1 MSLVL
6 FFISSIIGLVCV
18 EYCIH
23 PAPRRLIII
32 ILWRI
37 KMTASQIIALAIF
50 VAVIAVI
57 VSEKLHRA
65 ACALIGAM
73 LLVLIGI
80 LEPAEAL
87 GFIDFNTIGVL
98 IGMMMFVAVVK
109 NSGIFEYLAVKAA
122 RIAKGNPWR
131 IMVYFM
137 IITAVLSAFLDNVT
151 TVLLIGPMTF
161 SICKTLELNPI
172 PFLMTQIISS
182 NVGGTATLIGDPPN
196 IMLGSAADITFL
208 QFILYDG
215 PIVAIVMIA
224 TILGFRLLYHKGL
237 TVTPEKMELIM
248 KMDEKEEI
256 RDQILF
262 YKSII
267 MICLVALA
275 FILHDTL
282 GLKTSIIALSCA
294 ALMIL
299 IGKQDVEETVHDVE
313 WPTIVFFAFLF
324 IVVGGLEKVG
334 LIHMMAEGMINAT
347 GSHYVILMIVILWVS
362 AICSAV
368 LDNIPFVATLIPL
381 IQTMASEGIDVWP
394 LWWAVSIGACFGGNG
409 TIIGASANVV
419 LTGISNRRGYPIT
432 FMDFLKIG
440 LPMMLLSI
448 VLATI
453 YLLIRFG
460 GYWN

>member
-1 MSLVL
+1 
-6 FFISSIIGLVCV
+6 
-18 EYCIH
+18 
-23 PAPRRLIII
+23 
-32 ILWRI
+32 
-37 KMTASQIIALAIF
+37 MTASQIIALAIF
-50 VAVIAVI
+50 VAVIGVI

-161 SICKTLELNPI
+161 SICKTLELNPV

-215 PIVAIVMIA
+215 PIVVIVMIA

-256 RDQILF
+256 RDQVLF

>member
-1 MSLVL
+1 
-6 FFISSIIGLVCV
+6 
-18 EYCIH
+18 
-23 PAPRRLIII
+23 
-32 ILWRI
+32 
-37 KMTASQIIALAIF
+37 MTASQIIALAIF
-50 VAVIAVI
+50 VAVIGVI

-215 PIVAIVMIA
+215 PIVVIVMIA

-237 TVTPEKMELIM
+237 TVSPEKMELIM

-256 RDQILF
+256 RDVVLF

-282 GLKTSIIALSCA
+282 GLKTSVIALSCA

-334 LIHMMAEGMINAT
+334 IIHMMAEGMISAT

-362 AICSAV
+362 ALCSAV

-381 IQTMASEGIDVWP
+381 IQTMSSEGIDVWP

-432 FMDFLKIG
+432 FIDFLKIG
-440 LPMMLLSI
+440 GPMMIMSI

>member
-1 MSLVL
+1 
-6 FFISSIIGLVCV
+6 
-18 EYCIH
+18 
-23 PAPRRLIII
+23 
-32 ILWRI
+32 
-37 KMTASQIIALAIF
+37 MTASQIIALAIF

-73 LLVLIGI
+73 LLILIGI
-80 LEPAEAL
+80 LEPKEAL

-215 PIVAIVMIA
+215 PIVIIVMIA

-237 TVTPEKMELIM
+237 TVTPEKMALIV

-256 RDQILF
+256 RDQVLF
-262 YKSII
+262 YKSIV

-275 FILHDTL
+275 FILHDNL
-282 GLKTSIIALSCA
+282 GLKTSVIALSCA

-334 LIHMMAEGMINAT
+334 IIHMMAEAMISAT
-347 GSHYVILMIVILWVS
+347 GTHYVILMIVILWVS

-419 LTGISNRRGYPIT
+419 LTGIAGRRGYPIT
-432 FMDFLKIG
+432 FIDFLKIG

-453 YLLIRFG
+453 YLLVRFG
-460 GYWN
+460 GYWS

>member
-1 MSLVL
+1 
-6 FFISSIIGLVCV
+6 
-18 EYCIH
+18 
-23 PAPRRLIII
+23 
-32 ILWRI
+32 
-37 KMTASQIIALAIF
+37 MTASQIIALAIF

-65 ACALIGAM
+65 ACALIGAV
-73 LLVLIGI
+73 LLILIGI

-122 RIAKGNPWR
+122 RIAKGDPWK

-172 PFLMTQIISS
+172 PYLLTQIISS

-196 IMLGSAADITFL
+196 IMIGSAADISFA
-208 QFILYDG
+208 QFCIYDG
-215 PIVAIVMIA
+215 PIVIIVMAA
-224 TILGFRLLYHKGL
+224 TIIAFRFMYRKGL

-248 KMDEKEEI
+248 QMDEKKEI
-256 RDQILF
+256 RDHALF
-262 YKSII
+262 IKSIV

-282 GLKTSIIALSCA
+282 GLKTSVIALSCA

-334 LIHMMAEGMINAT
+334 LIHMLAVTMMDAT
-347 GSHYVILMIVILWVS
+347 GTHYVVLMIALLWVS

-381 IQTMASEGIDVWP
+381 IQQMADAGLDVWP

-409 TIIGASANVV
+409 TLIGASANVV
-419 LTGISNRRGYPIT
+419 LSGIANRRGYPIT
-432 FMDFLKIG
+432 FIDFLKVG
-440 LPMMLLSI
+440 GPMMLMSA

-453 YLLIRFG
+453 YLLVLFG
-460 GYWN
+460 GYWS

>member
-1 MSLVL
+1 MKSQ
-6 FFISSIIGLVCV
+6 
-18 EYCIH
+18 
-23 PAPRRLIII
+23 
-32 ILWRI
+32 WRHK

-50 VAVIAVI
+50 VAVIGVI

-80 LEPAEAL
+80 LEPKEAL

-122 RIAKGNPWR
+122 RIAKGDPWR

-196 IMLGSAADITFL
+196 IMLGSAADITFV

-224 TILGFRLLYHKGL
+224 TIIGFRFLYHKGL

-256 RDQILF
+256 RDQVLF

-275 FILHDTL
+275 FILHDNL

-334 LIHMMAEGMINAT
+334 LIKMLADTMIEAT
-347 GSHYVILMIVILWVS
+347 GTHYVILMIVILWVS

-381 IQTMASEGIDVWP
+381 IQTMAAEGIDVWP

-432 FMDFLKIG
+432 FIDFLKIG
-440 LPMMLLSI
+440 GPMMIMSI
-448 VLATI
+448 ILATF
-453 YLLIRFG
+453 YLLILFG
-460 GYWN
+460 GYWD

>member
-1 MSLVL
+1 
-6 FFISSIIGLVCV
+6 
-18 EYCIH
+18 
-23 PAPRRLIII
+23 
-32 ILWRI
+32 
-37 KMTASQIIALAIF
+37 MTASQIIALAIF
-50 VAVIAVI
+50 VAVIGVI

-80 LEPAEAL
+80 LEPVEAL

-109 NSGIFEYLAVKAA
+109 NSGIFEFLAVKAA
-122 RIAKGNPWR
+122 KIAKGNPWK

-172 PFLMTQIISS
+172 PFLLTQIISS

-208 QFILYDG
+208 QFVLYDG
-215 PIVAIVMIA
+215 PIVVIVMAA
-224 TILGFRLLYHKGL
+224 TIICFKFMYKKGL
-237 TVTPEKMELIM
+237 SVTPEKMALIM
-248 KMDEKEEI
+248 QMDENKEI
-256 RDQILF
+256 RDRVLF
-262 YKSII
+262 YKSIV

-334 LIHMMAEGMINAT
+334 IIHMMAEAMINAT

-362 AICSAV
+362 AICSSV

-419 LTGISNRRGYPIT
+419 LTGIANRRGFPIT
-432 FMDFLKIG
+432 FIDYLKVG
-440 LPMMLLSI
+440 GPMMLLSI

-453 YLLIRFG
+453 YLLVRFG
-460 GYWN
+460 GYWS

>member
-1 MSLVL
+1 
-6 FFISSIIGLVCV
+6 
-18 EYCIH
+18 
-23 PAPRRLIII
+23 
-32 ILWRI
+32 
-37 KMTASQIIALAIF
+37 MTATQILALAIF
-50 VAVIAVI
+50 VAVIGVI
-57 VSEKLHRA
+57 VYENLHRA
-65 ACALIGAM
+65 ACDLIGAM
-73 LLVLIGI
+73 LLVLLGI
-80 LEPAEAL
+80 LEPIEAL

-98 IGMMMFVAVVK
+98 MGMMMFVAVVK
-109 NSGIFEYLAVKAA
+109 NSGIFEYLAVKSA

-161 SICKTLELNPI
+161 SICKTLDLNPI

-196 IMLGSAADITFL
+196 IMLGSAADISFL
-208 QFILYDG
+208 QFVIYDG
-215 PIVAIVMIA
+215 PIVVIVMVA
-224 TILGFRLLYHKGL
+224 TILGFRLLYYKGL

-248 KMDEKEEI
+248 KMDEKKEI
-256 RDQILF
+256 KDHVLF
-262 YKSII
+262 IKSIV
-267 MICLVALA
+267 MIFLVALA
-275 FILHDTL
+275 FILHDAL
-282 GLKTSIIALSCA
+282 ELKTSVIALSCA

-334 LIHMMAEGMINAT
+334 LIHMLADTLINAT

-419 LTGISNRRGYPIT
+419 LTGIANRRGYPIT
-432 FMDFLKIG
+432 FIDFLKIG
-440 LPMMLLSI
+440 APMMIMSI
-448 VLATI
+448 ILATA
-453 YLLIRFG
+453 YLLILFG
-460 GYWN
+460 GYWS

>member
-1 MSLVL
+1 
-6 FFISSIIGLVCV
+6 
-18 EYCIH
+18 
-23 PAPRRLIII
+23 
-32 ILWRI
+32 
-37 KMTASQIIALAIF
+37 MTASQIIALAIF
-50 VAVIAVI
+50 VAVIGVI

-80 LEPAEAL
+80 LKPVEAL

-109 NSGIFEYLAVKAA
+109 NSGIFEFLAVKAA
-122 RIAKGNPWR
+122 KIAKGNPWK

-172 PFLMTQIISS
+172 PFLLTQIISS

-208 QFILYDG
+208 QFVLYDG
-215 PIVAIVMIA
+215 PIVVIVMAA
-224 TILGFRLLYHKGL
+224 TIICFKFMYKKGL
-237 TVTPEKMELIM
+237 SVTPEKMALIM
-248 KMDEKEEI
+248 QMDENKEI
-256 RDQILF
+256 RDRVLF
-262 YKSII
+262 YKSIV

-334 LIHMMAEGMINAT
+334 LIHMMAEAMINAT

-362 AICSAV
+362 ALCSAV

-419 LTGISNRRGYPIT
+419 LTGIANRRGFPIT
-432 FMDFLKIG
+432 FIDYLKVG
-440 LPMMLLSI
+440 GPMMLLSI

-453 YLLIRFG
+453 YLLVRFG
-460 GYWN
+460 GYWS

>member
-1 MSLVL
+1 
-6 FFISSIIGLVCV
+6 
-18 EYCIH
+18 
-23 PAPRRLIII
+23 
-32 ILWRI
+32 
-37 KMTASQIIALAIF
+37 MTASQIIALAIF
-50 VAVIAVI
+50 VAVIGVI

-80 LEPAEAL
+80 LEPKEAL

-122 RIAKGNPWR
+122 RIAKGDPWR

-196 IMLGSAADITFL
+196 IMLGSAADITFV

-224 TILGFRLLYHKGL
+224 TIIGFRFLYHKGL

-256 RDQILF
+256 RDQVLF

-275 FILHDTL
+275 FILHDNL

-334 LIHMMAEGMINAT
+334 IIHMMAEAMINAT

-362 AICSAV
+362 ALCSAV

-381 IQTMASEGIDVWP
+381 IQTMAAEGIDVWP

-419 LTGISNRRGYPIT
+419 LTGIANRKGYPIT
-432 FMDFLKIG
+432 FIDFLKVG
-440 LPMMLLSI
+440 GPMMLLSI

-453 YLLIRFG
+453 YLLVRFG
-460 GYWN
+460 GYWS

>member
-1 MSLVL
+1 
-6 FFISSIIGLVCV
+6 
-18 EYCIH
+18 
-23 PAPRRLIII
+23 
-32 ILWRI
+32 
-37 KMTASQIIALAIF
+37 MTASQIIALAIF
-50 VAVIAVI
+50 VPVIGVI

-80 LEPAEAL
+80 LEPVEAL

-109 NSGIFEYLAVKAA
+109 NSGIFEFLAVKAA
-122 RIAKGNPWR
+122 KIAKGNPWK

-172 PFLMTQIISS
+172 PFLLTQIISS

-208 QFILYDG
+208 QFVLYDG
-215 PIVAIVMIA
+215 PIVVIVMAA
-224 TILGFRLLYHKGL
+224 TIICFKFMYKKGL
-237 TVTPEKMELIM
+237 SVTPEKMALIM
-248 KMDEKEEI
+248 QMDENKEI
-256 RDQILF
+256 RDRVLF
-262 YKSII
+262 YKSIV

-334 LIHMMAEGMINAT
+334 IIHMMAEAMINAT

-362 AICSAV
+362 AICSSV

-419 LTGISNRRGYPIT
+419 LTGIANRRGFPIT
-432 FMDFLKIG
+432 FIDYLKVG
-440 LPMMLLSI
+440 GPMMLLSI

-453 YLLIRFG
+453 YLLVRFG
-460 GYWN
+460 GYWS

>member
-1 MSLVL
+1 
-6 FFISSIIGLVCV
+6 
-18 EYCIH
+18 
-23 PAPRRLIII
+23 
-32 ILWRI
+32 
-37 KMTASQIIALAIF
+37 MTASQIIALAIF
-50 VAVIAVI
+50 VAVIGVI

-73 LLVLIGI
+73 LLILIGI
-80 LEPAEAL
+80 LEPKEAL

-215 PIVAIVMIA
+215 PIVVIVMIA

-248 KMDEKEEI
+248 QMDEKKEI
-256 RDQILF
+256 RDQVLF
-262 YKSII
+262 YKSIV

-275 FILHDTL
+275 FILHDNL
-282 GLKTSIIALSCA
+282 GLKTSVIALSCA
-294 ALMIL
+294 ALMIM
-299 IGKQDVEETVHDVE
+299 IGGQDVEETVHDVE

-334 LIHMMAEGMINAT
+334 IIHMMAEGMINAT

-362 AICSAV
+362 ALCSAV

-381 IQTMASEGIDVWP
+381 IQTMAAEGIDVWP

-419 LTGISNRRGYPIT
+419 LTGIAGRRGYPIT
-432 FMDFLKIG
+432 FIDFLKIG
-440 LPMMLLSI
+440 GPMMIMSI

-460 GYWN
+460 GYWG

>member
-1 MSLVL
+1 
-6 FFISSIIGLVCV
+6 
-18 EYCIH
+18 
-23 PAPRRLIII
+23 
-32 ILWRI
+32 
-37 KMTASQIIALAIF
+37 MTASQIIALAIF

-248 KMDEKEEI
+248 EMDEKEEI
-256 RDQILF
+256 RDQVLF

-334 LIHMMAEGMINAT
+334 LIHMMAEAMINAT

-419 LTGISNRRGYPIT
+419 LTGIANRKGYPIT
-432 FMDFLKIG
+432 FIDFLKVG

>member
-1 MSLVL
+1 
-6 FFISSIIGLVCV
+6 
-18 EYCIH
+18 
-23 PAPRRLIII
+23 
-32 ILWRI
+32 
-37 KMTASQIIALAIF
+37 MTATQIIALAIF

-80 LEPAEAL
+80 LEPKEAL

-109 NSGIFEYLAVKAA
+109 NSGLFEFLAVKSAK
-122 RIAKGNPWR
+122 IAKGNPWR
-131 IMVYFM
+131 IMIAFM

-161 SICKTLELNPI
+161 SICQKLELNPV

-196 IMLGSAADITFL
+196 IMLGSAADISFL
-208 QFILYDG
+208 QFVMYDG
-215 PIVAIVMIA
+215 PIVLITMVA
-224 TILGFRLLYHKGL
+224 TIFAFKFIYKKGL
-237 TVTPEKMELIM
+237 SVSPEKMELIM
-248 KMDEKEEI
+248 QMDEGEMIKD
-256 RDQILF
+256 RVLF
-262 YKSII
+262 IKSVI
-267 MICLVALA
+267 MIFLVALA
-275 FILHDTL
+275 FLLHDTL
-282 GLKTSIIALSCA
+282 ELKTSIIALSCA
-294 ALMIL
+294 ALMIM
-299 IGKQDVEETVHDVE
+299 IGGQDVEETVHDVE

-334 LIHMMAEGMINAT
+334 LIHMLAETLINAT
-347 GSHYVILMIVILWVS
+347 GTHYVVLMIVILWVS

-381 IQTMASEGIDVWP
+381 ILTMEAEGIDVWP

-419 LTGISNRRGYPIT
+419 LTGIAGRRGYPIT
-432 FMDFLKIG
+432 FVQFLKIG
-440 LPMMLLSI
+440 APMMLLSI
-448 VLATI
+448 VLATG
-453 YLLIRFG
+453 YLLVLFG
-460 GYWN
+460 GYWD

>member
-1 MSLVL
+1 MT
-6 FFISSIIGLVCV
+6 FT
-18 EYCIH
+18 
-23 PAPRRLIII
+23 RRH
-32 ILWRI
+32 
-37 KMTASQIIALAIF
+37 KTMTASQIIALAIF

-73 LLVLIGI
+73 LLILIGI

-215 PIVAIVMIA
+215 PIVVIVMIA

-237 TVTPEKMELIM
+237 TVTPEKMALIM

-256 RDQILF
+256 RDQVLF
-262 YKSII
+262 YKSIV
-267 MICLVALA
+267 MIFLVALA
-275 FILHDTL
+275 FILHDNL
-282 GLKTSIIALSCA
+282 GLRTSVIALSCA

-334 LIHMMAEGMINAT
+334 IIHMMAEAMISAT
-347 GSHYVILMIVILWVS
+347 GTHYVILMIVILWVS

-381 IQTMASEGIDVWP
+381 IQTMSSEGIDVWP

-419 LTGISNRRGYPIT
+419 LTGISGRRGYPIT
-432 FMDFLKIG
+432 FIDFLKIG

-453 YLLIRFG
+453 YLLVRFG
-460 GYWN
+460 GYWS

>member
-1 MSLVL
+1 MKSYM
-6 FFISSIIGLVCV
+6 
-18 EYCIH
+18 E
-23 PAPRRLIII
+23 AQ
-32 ILWRI
+32 
-37 KMTASQIIALAIF
+37 KMTAPQIIALAIF
-50 VAVIAVI
+50 VAVIGVI

-80 LEPAEAL
+80 LEPKEAL

-215 PIVAIVMIA
+215 PIVVIVMVA

-248 KMDEKEEI
+248 QMDEKEEI
-256 RDQILF
+256 RDQVLF

-299 IGKQDVEETVHDVE
+299 IGRQDVEETVHDVE

-334 LIHMMAEGMINAT
+334 LIHMMAEAMISAT
-347 GSHYVILMIVILWVS
+347 GTHYVILMIVILWVS
-362 AICSAV
+362 ALCSAV

-381 IQTMASEGIDVWP
+381 IQTMSSEGIDVWP

-419 LTGISNRRGYPIT
+419 LTGIANRKGYPIT
-432 FMDFLKIG
+432 FIDFLKIG
-440 LPMMLLSI
+440 GPMMIMSI
-448 VLATI
+448 ILATI
-453 YLLIRFG
+453 YLLVRFG
-460 GYWN
+460 GYWS

>member
-1 MSLVL
+1 MDL
-6 FFISSIIGLVCV
+6 
-18 EYCIH
+18 
-23 PAPRRLIII
+23 
-32 ILWRI
+32 
-37 KMTASQIIALAIF
+37 SQIIALAIF

-65 ACALIGAM
+65 ACALIGAV
-73 LLVLIGI
+73 LLMLIGI

-122 RIAKGNPWR
+122 KIAKGNPWK

-172 PFLMTQIISS
+172 PYLMTQIISS

-196 IMLGSAADITFL
+196 IMIGSAAEIPFV
-208 QFILYDG
+208 QFCIYDG
-215 PIVAIVMIA
+215 PIVVIVMIA
-224 TILGFRLLYHKGL
+224 SILGFKFLYKKGL
-237 TVTPEKMELIM
+237 TVSPEKMELIM
-248 KMDEKEEI
+248 QMDEKAEI
-256 RDQILF
+256 RDKALF
-262 YKSII
+262 VKSIV
-267 MICLVALA
+267 MIFLVALA
-275 FILHDTL
+275 FILHDAI
-282 GLKTSIIALSCA
+282 GLKTSVIALSCA

-334 LIHMMAEGMINAT
+334 LIHMLAVTLMDAT
-347 GSHYVILMIVILWVS
+347 GTHYVILMIVLLCVT

-381 IQTMASEGIDVWP
+381 IQQMADAGLDVWP

-432 FMDFLKIG
+432 FIDFLKIG
-440 LPMMLLSI
+440 GPMMIMSI
-448 VLATI
+448 ILATI
-453 YLLIRFG
+453 YLLVLFG
-460 GYWN
+460 GYWG

>member
-1 MSLVL
+1 
-6 FFISSIIGLVCV
+6 
-18 EYCIH
+18 
-23 PAPRRLIII
+23 
-32 ILWRI
+32 
-37 KMTASQIIALAIF
+37 MTASQIIALVIF

-73 LLVLIGI
+73 LLVLLGI
-80 LEPAEAL
+80 LEPGEAL
-87 GFIDFNTIGVL
+87 DFIDFNTIGVL
-98 IGMMMFVAVVK
+98 LGMMMFVAVVK
-109 NSGIFEYLAVKAA
+109 NSGIFEFLAVKAA
-122 RIAKGNPWR
+122 KLAKGNPWR

-161 SICKTLELNPI
+161 SICKTLELNPV
-172 PFLMTQIISS
+172 PYLMTQIISS

-196 IMLGSAADITFL
+196 IMLGSAADISFL
-208 QFILYDG
+208 QFVIYDG
-215 PIVAIVMIA
+215 PIVVIVMIA
-224 TILGFRLLYHKGL
+224 TVLGFRILYGKRL
-237 TVTPEKMELIM
+237 SVSPEKMELVCQ
-248 KMDEKEEI
+248 MDEKAEI
-256 RDQILF
+256 KDHALF
-262 YKSII
+262 IKSIV
-267 MICLVALA
+267 MILVVATA

-282 GLKTSIIALSCA
+282 ELKTSIIALSCA
-294 ALMIL
+294 AIMIM
-299 IGKQDVEETVHDVE
+299 IGRQDVEETVHDVE

-324 IVVGGLEKVG
+324 VVVGGLEKVG
-334 LIHMMAEGMINAT
+334 LIRMLADAMINAT
-347 GSHYVILMIVILWVS
+347 GTHYVILMIVILWVS

-381 IQTMASEGIDVWP
+381 IMTMQSEGIDVWP

-432 FMDFLKIG
+432 FMDFLKVG
-440 LPMMLLSI
+440 APMMIMSI

-453 YLLIRFG
+453 YLLILFG
-460 GYWN
+460 GYWS

>member
-1 MSLVL
+1 
-6 FFISSIIGLVCV
+6 
-18 EYCIH
+18 
-23 PAPRRLIII
+23 
-32 ILWRI
+32 
-37 KMTASQIIALAIF
+37 MTASQIIALAIF

-73 LLVLIGI
+73 LLILIGI

-137 IITAVLSAFLDNVT
+137 IITSVLSAFLDNVT

-215 PIVAIVMIA
+215 PIVVIVMIA

-237 TVTPEKMELIM
+237 TVTPEKMALIM

-256 RDQILF
+256 RDQVLF
-262 YKSII
+262 YKSIV
-267 MICLVALA
+267 MIFLVALA
-275 FILHDTL
+275 FILHDNL
-282 GLKTSIIALSCA
+282 GLKTSVIALSCA

-334 LIHMMAEGMINAT
+334 IIHMMAEAMISAT
-347 GSHYVILMIVILWVS
+347 GTHYVILMIVILWVS

-381 IQTMASEGIDVWP
+381 IQTMSSEGIDVWP

-419 LTGISNRRGYPIT
+419 LTGISGRRGYPIT
-432 FMDFLKIG
+432 FIDFLKIG

-453 YLLIRFG
+453 YLLVRFG
-460 GYWN
+460 GYWS

>member
-1 MSLVL
+1 
-6 FFISSIIGLVCV
+6 
-18 EYCIH
+18 
-23 PAPRRLIII
+23 
-32 ILWRI
+32 
-37 KMTASQIIALAIF
+37 MTASQIVALAIF

-80 LEPAEAL
+80 LKPAEAL

-109 NSGIFEYLAVKAA
+109 NSGIFEFLAVKAA
-122 RIAKGNPWR
+122 KIARGNPWK

-137 IITAVLSAFLDNVT
+137 IITALLSAFLDNVT

-161 SICKTLELNPI
+161 SICKTLELNPV
-172 PFLMTQIISS
+172 PYLLTQIISS

-196 IMLGSAADITFL
+196 IMLGSAADISFL
-208 QFILYDG
+208 QFCIYDG
-215 PIVAIVMIA
+215 PIVIIVLA
-224 TILGFRLLYHKGL
+224 ASILTFRFIYKKGL
-237 TVTPEKMELIM
+237 TVSPEKMELIM
-248 KMDEKEEI
+248 KMDEKAEI
-256 RDQILF
+256 RDQVLF
-262 YKSII
+262 IKSIV
-267 MICLVALA
+267 MICMVALA

-334 LIHMMAEGMINAT
+334 IIHMMAEAMINAT
-347 GSHYVILMIVILWVS
+347 GTHYVVLMIVILWVS

-381 IQTMASEGIDVWP
+381 IQTMSAEGIDVWP

-432 FMDFLKIG
+432 FMDYLKVG
-440 LPMMLLSI
+440 LPLMLLSI
-448 VLATI
+448 VLATV
-453 YLLIRFG
+453 YLLVLFG
-460 GYWN
+460 GYWS

>member
-1 MSLVL
+1 
-6 FFISSIIGLVCV
+6 
-18 EYCIH
+18 
-23 PAPRRLIII
+23 
-32 ILWRI
+32 
-37 KMTASQIIALAIF
+37 MTATQIIALAIF

-80 LEPAEAL
+80 LEPKEAL

-122 RIAKGNPWR
+122 RIAKGNPWK

-161 SICKTLELNPI
+161 SICKTLELNPV

-248 KMDEKEEI
+248 QMDEKKEI
-256 RDQILF
+256 RDQVLF
-262 YKSII
+262 YKSIV
-267 MICLVALA
+267 MICVVALA
-275 FILHDTL
+275 FILHDNL

-299 IGKQDVEETVHDVE
+299 IGRQDVEETVHDVE

-334 LIHMMAEGMINAT
+334 IIHMMAEGMINAT

-362 AICSAV
+362 ALCSAV

-381 IQTMASEGIDVWP
+381 IQTMAAEGIDVWP

-419 LTGISNRRGYPIT
+419 LTGIAGRKGYPIT

-440 LPMMLLSI
+440 GPMMIMSI

-460 GYWN
+460 GYWG